1 MISRRKLFLFVFV
14 LMVVAA
20 FAAAGK
26 VSANGGPHGGFTAT
40 TDACAGCHRTHTAK
54 GPGLLIEASTYQLCI
69 TCHGSNVT
77 GANTNVLDGKY
88 SNRNANSTMG
98 QPGTAINGDLLG
110 GGFVSYKGVAVTSSH
125 DMIGAGNTVNAWGNG
140 TTARGAASP
149 IDSLSN
155 PNGFNC
161 ASCHDPH
168 GSTNYRI
175 LKISINGYG
184 VGVGRPDEGALK
196 DYDSENWISGQS
208 SICRACH
215 AAYHQTAVGQ
225 GSTANGGSYTH
236 RVDMSYLFTSALIT
250 QVNPEAVGYGGQK
263 LPLALTGTSNLVVC
277 QTCHIPHGSSAQMT
291 GFAAGGPT
299 LAGTVPGNTSANDSA
314 LLRLDN
320 RAVCEAC
327 HQK

>member
-14 LMVVAA
+14 LMVTVA

-26 VSANGGPHGGFTAT
+26 VTANGGPHGGFTAT
-40 TDACAGCHRTHTAK
+40 SDACAGCHRTHTAA
-54 GPGLLIEASTYQLCI
+54 GPALLTETSTYQMCI
-69 TCHGSNVT
+69 TCHGSTVT
-77 GANTNVLDGKY
+77 GANTNVMDGKY
-88 SNRNANSTMG
+88 TNRNANSTMG
-98 QPGTAINGDLLG
+98 QPNTAVNGDLLG
-110 GGFVSYKGVAVTSSH
+110 GGFVSYKGVTVTSSH
-125 DMIGAGNTVNAWGNG
+125 NMGPGNSLAAWGNG
-140 TTARGAASP
+140 TAARGAT
-149 IDSLSN
+149 SLIS
-155 PNGFNC
+155 GQEFNC

-175 LKISINGYG
+175 LKININGYG
-184 VGVGRPDEGALK
+184 VGVARTDEGALK
-196 DYDSENWISGQS
+196 DYDTENWGSGQS

-215 AAYHQTAVGQ
+215 IAYHQTAAGQ
-225 GSTANGGSYTH
+225 GSIGPTNYTH
-236 RVDMSYLFTSALIT
+236 RVDMSYLYTNSLIT
-250 QVNPEAVGYGGQK
+250 QVNPETVGYGGQK

-291 GFAAGGPT
+291 GFANGGPT
-299 LAGTVPGNTSANDSA
+299 LNGSIPGETTATDSA